1 MTVSQPQSR
10 SKRRRLGLLLI
21 AVAPLAA
28 TVTGEAAAADNTT
41 ANATAEMLV
50 ISSTAA
56 EPDQDL
62 LDKLAATLA
71 ANHVQTD
78 RFDAQVWLM
87 ASESRLGRYMDE
99 KAERLALLQL
109 VYREAHRAQLDPDLV
124 LAVMQVESH
133 FDRYAIS
140 RVGAQGLMQ
149 IMPFWRNELG
159 RPMDNLM
166 DVETNVIYG
175 TTILAHYLDVSKGD
189 LVEAL
194 GRYNGSKGR
203 LRYPEKVISAWR
215 KQWRHKSSSELPELL
230 ASCANY
236 GLKACRYR

>member
-1 MTVSQPQSR
+1 MTASDSR
-10 SKRRRLGLLLI
+10 SRTRHSSIRLLLLLC
-21 AVAPLAA
+21 AVVPLS
-28 TVTGEAAAADNTT
+28 AAAAETT
-41 ANATAEMLV
+41 VTNATAEMLV
-50 ISSTAA
+50 VSATAP
-56 EPDQDL
+56 EHDQDL

-78 RFDAQVWLM
+78 KFDAQVWLM

-99 KAERLALLQL
+99 KSDRLSLLQL
-109 VYREAHRAQLDPDLV
+109 VYREAHRAGLDPDLV

-133 FDRYAIS
+133 FDRFAIS

-149 IMPFWRNELG
+149 IMPFWRAELG

-166 DVETNVIYG
+166 DVETNIIYG
-175 TTILAHYLDVSKGD
+175 TTILSHYLDVSRGD